1 MRAQE
6 PLARLGRHLPA
17 DFANVEERPA
27 MVTQAFWHFHCPEC
41 GFGDTEHGHLLAA
54 QEIHCIVCLEEE
66 GREIRLHRWE
76 VIEVEELAA

>member
-1 MRAQE
+1 MLKR
-6 PLARLGRHLPA
+6 GI
-17 DFANVEERPA
+17 A

-54 QEIHCIVCLEEE
+54 HEIHCIVCLEEE